1 MFSEVFPMSTRT
13 FRVATLVLGGLVV
26 LGASLDAATGGNVS
40 RHAIDHLEC
49 VACSAC
55 AWVHSLVS

>member
-1 MFSEVFPMSTRT
+1 MSKRT

-26 LGASLDAATGGNVS
+26 LGVSLDAATGGNVS
-40 RHAIDHLEC
+40 QHAIDHLEC

-55 AWVHSLVS
+55 AWVASLVH

>member
-1 MFSEVFPMSTRT
+1 MSRRS

-26 LGASLDAATGGNVS
+26 LGVSLDAATGGTVS
-40 RHAIDHLEC
+40 QHAMNHLEC

-55 AWVHSLVS
+55 AWVSSLLN